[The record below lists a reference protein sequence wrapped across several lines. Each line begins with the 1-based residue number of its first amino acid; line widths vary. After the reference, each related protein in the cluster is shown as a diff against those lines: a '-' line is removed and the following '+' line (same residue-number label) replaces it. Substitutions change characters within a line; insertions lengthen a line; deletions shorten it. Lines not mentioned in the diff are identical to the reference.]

1 MKIRGFL
8 ILCKSYG
15 FCDVVEEVIR
25 LKRFEVVKDFISSV
39 YMVYKY

>member
-15 FCDVVEEVIR
+15 FGDVVEEIIC
-25 LKRFEVVKDFISSV
+25 LKRLEVVKDFISSV
-39 YMVYKY
+39 YMAYKY